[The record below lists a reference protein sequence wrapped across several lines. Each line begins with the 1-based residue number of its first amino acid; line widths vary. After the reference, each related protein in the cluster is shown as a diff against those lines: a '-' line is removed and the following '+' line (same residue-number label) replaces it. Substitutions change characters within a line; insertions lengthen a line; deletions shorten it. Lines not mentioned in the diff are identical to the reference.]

1 MSGPSMR
8 GPGLRQ
14 RPGEKG
20 FTLVELLVITV
31 IIGILAA
38 IAIPQYNGY
47 INKAKVTLA
56 IGALDTLR
64 TTLEG
69 FYVDYQG
76 YPTPPIDFANTGLD
90 GAGRRVLP
98 ALFVSQLKKDVFSVD
113 SYVVVGESW
122 TIVAKANDDQRTVL
136 TVTPTGIQR

>member
-1 MSGPSMR
+1 MSGATVVGSR
-8 GPGLRQ
+8 LRR
-14 RPGEKG
+14 RPGERG
-20 FTLVELLVITV
+20 FTIIELLIITV
-31 IIGILAA
+31 IIGVLAA

-47 INKAKVTLA
+47 INKAKITLA

-69 FYVDYQG
+69 FHVDYQG

-90 GAGRRVLP
+90 GDGRRVLP
-98 ALFVSQLKKDVFSVD
+98 TLLVSQLKKDIFSVD

-122 TIVAKANDDQRTVL
+122 TIVAKANDDQHTVL
-136 TVTPTGIQR
+136 TVNPTSIQR